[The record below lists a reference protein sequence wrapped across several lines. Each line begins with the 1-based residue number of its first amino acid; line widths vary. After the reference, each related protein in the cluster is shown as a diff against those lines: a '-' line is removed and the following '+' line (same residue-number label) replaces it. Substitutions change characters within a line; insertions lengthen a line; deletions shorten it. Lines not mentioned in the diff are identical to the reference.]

1 MLSKPHRKFCEA
13 IVSGLTGVRAYALAY
28 PHCSLKT
35 ARFNASHLRAKPHIQ
50 QEIARLRAQA
60 DAIVGPTVLT
70 LIEKRLW
77 LARVVRANLARL
89 DPEIDG
95 DLLVSLHVE
104 KEDKKRHVSRIR
116 IANKLAAIRLDTRLA
131 GDEPTKSKLSPMA
144 QELLAAGGTQTS
156 GGMVI
161 PPRGWG
167 WGRMPTAP
175 KTSPSNSGTPQEFKI
190 HNSKFNIPPL
200 PTSPDT
206 PASEDPQELPNPQA
220 YTSSQPAESSNASA
234 DSQGPVES
242 HAPSGRQAPE
252 EPPTSADHEDHE
264 DHANSTDS
272 QNSKSKIQ
280 NPTFPPEPPIDSGY
294 IAPVFPP
301 PRPRFDPGPDYAARQ
316 RAKRRQPVVRH
327 LWDQH

>member
-13 IVSGLTGVRAYALAY
+13 IVSGCTGVRAYALAY
-28 PHCSLKT
+28 PRCSLKT

-50 QEIARLRAQA
+50 QEIARMRAQA

-77 LARVVRANLARL
+77 LARVVRANLAYL

-95 DLLVSLHVE
+95 DLLVNLDI
-104 KEDKKRHVSRIR
+104 EDGRKQPRVRKMR

-131 GDEPTKSKLSPMA
+131 GDEPTKSKLSYA
-144 QELLAAGGTQTS
+144 EELLARGG
-156 GGMVI
+156 I
-161 PPRGWG
+161 PVVSKPWG
-167 WGRMPTAP
+167 WNRVPPTTPPAP
-175 KTSPSNSGTPQEFKI
+175 G
-190 HNSKFNIPPL
+190 
-200 PTSPDT
+200 PDT
-206 PASEDPQELPNPQA
+206 PAPSSLITSHESPISSLPSTPA
-220 YTSSQPAESSNASA
+220 SQPSASSSASA
-234 DSQGPVES
+234 DSQGSVDPSANHHEPANPETTTAS
-242 HAPSGRQAPE
+242 PDMPPQAPDSTFPSGPE
-252 EPPTSADHEDHE
+252 LSRGGPRPSSFDLSPSSPATS
-264 DHANSTDS
+264 N
-272 QNSKSKIQ
+272 
-280 NPTFPPEPPIDSGY
+280 EPPIDSGY